1 MHQAFTVSCVDF
13 IAVLIIEGYRHVLKS
28 FRNTAVDSRSA
39 TVTSLSL
46 SNCEGR
52 VAGGNLRTLLP
63 VKMLLMLIDPVGE
76 TEENSASL
84 FLRLKQRRS
93 SEQNL
98 RKNYQY
104 LLWPHC
110 QNHVLSVLNSC
121 NMR

>member
-52 VAGGNLRTLLP
+52 VAGGNLRDAP
-63 VKMLLMLIDPVGE
+63 SSKDVAHV
-76 TEENSASL
+76 N
-84 FLRLKQRRS
+84 RS
-93 SEQNL
+93 RGRN
-98 RKNYQY
+98 
-104 LLWPHC
+104 
-110 QNHVLSVLNSC
+110 
-121 NMR
+121 